1 MGRVYSLPEEYQFT
15 PTQPRCCSD
24 VDRNTVSYGLVHRRT
39 AQGNRRLGST
49 ASKQTLVRLLFVD
62 PNLVVCT
69 VLVLL
74 SVYLS

>member
-39 AQGNRRLGST
+39 AQATNGSSYQRT
-49 ASKQTLVRLLFVD
+49 MQSRGRT
-62 PNLVVCT
+62 NIT
-69 VLVLL
+69 
-74 SVYLS
+74 S

>member
-39 AQGNRRLGST
+39 AQATT
-49 ASKQTLVRLLFVD
+49 APVTD
-62 PNLVVCT
+62 LVVRPQNKHLCDI
-69 VLVLL
+69 VVCWDRDLVI
-74 SVYLS
+74 SDP